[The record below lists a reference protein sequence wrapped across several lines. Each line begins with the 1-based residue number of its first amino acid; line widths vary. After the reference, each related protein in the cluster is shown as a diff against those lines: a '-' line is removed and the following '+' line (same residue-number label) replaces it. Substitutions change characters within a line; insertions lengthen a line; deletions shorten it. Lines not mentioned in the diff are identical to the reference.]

1 LRDVATVEDTTAE
14 ARTAAF
20 FDGQRTLVMDVRRQ
34 SGQNTV
40 EVVEAVRAKLDQL
53 RRALPPEVK
62 VTVTRDDSQ
71 FIRASIASLE
81 EHLLLGSLL
90 ASLVIMVFIRNIRVV
105 LSRRWRSRRRSSP
118 ASR

>member
-1 LRDVATVEDTTAE
+1 
-14 ARTAAF
+14 
-20 FDGQRTLVMDVRRQ
+20 MDVRRQ

-40 EVVEAVRAKLDQL
+40 QVVEAVRAKLDSL

-90 ASLVIMVFIRNIRVV
+90 ASLVIMAVHPEHPGRG
-105 LSRRWRSRRRSSP
+105 RRLAGDPGVDHRQLRADPRRRLHAEQHDAARRSRSP
-118 ASR
+118 SAS